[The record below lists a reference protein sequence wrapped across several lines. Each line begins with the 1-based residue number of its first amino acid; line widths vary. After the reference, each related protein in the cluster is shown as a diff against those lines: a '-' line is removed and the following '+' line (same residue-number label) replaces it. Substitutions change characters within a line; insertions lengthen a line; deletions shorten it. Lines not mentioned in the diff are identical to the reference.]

1 MRSVRALRGKLKAGE
16 KRRVIVDDGRFTDGW
31 VVTGFDCFPT
41 NATGPDVQGLL
52 AIDEDGLTTGWDASD
67 NRQIA
72 WSFMFVGTNGGD
84 SNSFIAPGHVVIQD
98 LWVENFGTD
107 PMNFII
113 QVERRTLS
121 DDQAILALIQERSQ
135 DDL

>member
-16 KRRVIVDDGRFTDGW
+16 KRRVIVDDGQFTDAW
-31 VVTGFDCFPT
+31 VVTGFTCFPT
-41 NATGPDVQGLL
+41 NATGPDVQGIL
-52 AIDEDGLTTGWDASD
+52 ALDEAGLTSGWDAAD

-72 WSFMFVGTNGGD
+72 WSFMFIGTAGGD
-84 SNSFIAPGHVVIQD
+84 SNSFIAPGHVVVQD

-107 PMNFII
+107 PMNFVIE
-113 QVERRTLS
+113 VERRTLT

>member
-1 MRSVRALRGKLKAGE
+1 
-16 KRRVIVDDGRFTDGW
+16 
-31 VVTGFDCFPT
+31 
-41 NATGPDVQGLL
+41 
-52 AIDEDGLTTGWDASD
+52 
-67 NRQIA
+67 
-72 WSFMFVGTNGGD
+72 MFVGTNGGD